1 MHILVDIGN
10 TNILF
15 GKFDNLNL
23 VEQLR
28 IETKV
33 FDKDISKVDSE
44 TYKKIHDFIGNDCS
58 DFFISGVV
66 PDTILTLINF
76 MKNFQDLNIVEIDN
90 KYLGNLIKVD
100 VDMPDEV
107 GVDRLINSYAGLN
120 LYNCPFNNY

>member
-58 DFFISGVV
+58 DFFSILSYGSIVKALIDA
-66 PDTILTLINF
+66 DTRFVLGSIFVILTLSF
-76 MKNFQDLNIVEIDN
+76 
-90 KYLGNLIKVD
+90 
-100 VDMPDEV
+100 
-107 GVDRLINSYAGLN
+107 
-120 LYNCPFNNY
+120 

>member
-33 FDKDISKVDSE
+33 FDKDISKIDSE
-44 TYKKIHDFIGNDCS
+44 TYAKIHNLIGNDCS
-58 DFFISGVV
+58 SRYDFN
-66 PDTILTLINF
+66 T
-76 MKNFQDLNIVEIDN
+76 N
-90 KYLGNLIKVD
+90 KFYEKFSRFKYSRN
-100 VDMPDEV
+100 
-107 GVDRLINSYAGLN
+107 
-120 LYNCPFNNY
+120 